1 MPRREF
7 GRNMDVK
14 GDSGEDSEQESCLQE
29 SHRESHLLREYINHR
44 EQIVA
49 GNMNA
54 KGASWEFSSGNEEH
68 VICNWRKGDP
78 CNEVGENLA
87 DCVLLDGR

>member
-1 MPRREF
+1 MSLPHAKYTDLITISPKVF
-7 GRNMDVK
+7 IIPASTQSPK
-14 GDSGEDSEQESCLQE
+14 
-29 SHRESHLLREYINHR
+29 SHHLNHR